1 MLKTGSSI
9 TAHMDA
15 LSALQ
20 AALSSQ
26 PYQAVH
32 ESLLLICLIRI
43 QLQEIAGLTGSQE
56 TLISEVEP
64 LAEIRRH
71 AECLESLRQQRAAL
85 SRIDDR
91 LEAIFVSLWSLSGS
105 VHRQI
110 RWHRPAHNLNTVSG
124 MVATALAQVLHTPAA
139 PCEPS
144 SDTADMVWTSRP

>member
-15 LSALQ
+15 LSTLQSALT
-20 AALSSQ
+20 SQ

-43 QLQEIAGLTGSQE
+43 QLQEIAGLTGSEE

-64 LAEIRRH
+64 LAELRRH
-71 AECLESLRQQRAAL
+71 AEWLEGLRQRPATPSGIA
-85 SRIDDR
+85 DR
-91 LEAIFVSLWSLSGS
+91 LDAIFVSLWSLSGS

-110 RWHRPAHNLNTVSG
+110 RWHRPAPDQGTVPG
-124 MVATALAQVLHTPAA
+124 MIAAALAQVLNTPAL
-139 PCEPS
+139 CEPS
-144 SDTADMVWTSRP
+144 PDRADMVRTSRP